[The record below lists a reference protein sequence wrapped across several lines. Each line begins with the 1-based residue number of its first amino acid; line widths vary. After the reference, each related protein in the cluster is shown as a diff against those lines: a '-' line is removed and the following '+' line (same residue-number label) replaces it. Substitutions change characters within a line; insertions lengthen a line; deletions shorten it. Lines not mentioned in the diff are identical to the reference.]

1 MRMHYYG
8 WGRVTVLLLS
18 IKLKML
24 LAKAIHSQILK
35 NLFTPIRSYTSNILS
50 SALKGAMDIEQLP
63 EKFKDINYSDNKK
76 LKQILSKG
84 TEVNQL
90 VDSNETLWHVLLE
103 GRTKRELV
111 IYQRILR
118 EIVFKNKTWESIQK
132 IRNIF
137 GHCAKGATG
146 S

>member
-1 MRMHYYG
+1 MCYEDA
-8 WGRVTVLLLS
+8 LLWMGES
-18 IKLKML
+18 DSTSFEHKIKN
-24 LAKAIHSQILK
+24 AISERSPFPDFK

-132 IRNIF
+132 NKEYF
-137 GHCAKGATG
+137 
-146 S
+146 

>member
-1 MRMHYYG
+1 M
-8 WGRVTVLLLS
+8 
-18 IKLKML
+18 
-24 LAKAIHSQILK
+24 
-35 NLFTPIRSYTSNILS
+35 
-50 SALKGAMDIEQLP
+50 
-63 EKFKDINYSDNKK
+63 
-76 LKQILSKG
+76 SKG

-132 IRNIF
+132 NKEYFWALCEGCQWLLSKLDELIPETDKSI
-137 GHCAKGATG
+137 
-146 S
+146 